1 MASKDV
7 IDATHLLQGRI
18 QRVDRGAWDT
28 EGGVYAFTAHD
39 EDGGFDCSHFAH
51 DFGASCVL

>member
-28 EGGVYAFTAHD
+28 EGGVDPFAAHHQN
-39 EDGGFDCSHFAH
+39 GGFDCSHFAH
-51 DFGASCVL
+51 YFAASCFL

>member
-7 IDATHLLQGRI
+7 IDATDLLQGRI

-28 EGGVYAFTAHD
+28 EGGVYPFTTHHQN
-39 EDGGFDCSHFAH
+39 GGFDCSHFAH
-51 DFGASCVL
+51 CFGASCVL